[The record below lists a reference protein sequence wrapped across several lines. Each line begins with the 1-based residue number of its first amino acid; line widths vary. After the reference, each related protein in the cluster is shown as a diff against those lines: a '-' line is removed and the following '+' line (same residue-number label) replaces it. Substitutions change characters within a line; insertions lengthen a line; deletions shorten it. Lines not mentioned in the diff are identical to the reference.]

1 MDQCVQRDGINIER
15 TKMQRALLLDVI
27 VGKSAA
33 ILQLLASE
41 DEALLVWRD
50 ALFVLDLGLHIVDGV
65 RGLHFQR
72 NSLARE
78 SLDKDLHTAT
88 QTQDYRSISD
98 QATTAYSQQ
107 IVFTEVKSALLLNVV
122 VRERPSVLKLL
133 SSEDEALLIGRDSVR

>member
-50 ALFVLDLGLHIVDGV
+50 ALFVLDLGLHIVDSV
-65 RGLHFQR
+65 RGLHLKR
-72 NSLARE
+72 DCLAGE
-78 SLDKDLHTAT
+78 GLHENLHAVY
-88 QTQDYRSISD
+88 QTTTSVCSNIISI
-98 QATTAYSQQ
+98 
-107 IVFTEVKSALLLNVV
+107 
-122 VRERPSVLKLL
+122 R
-133 SSEDEALLIGRDSVR
+133 